1 MKNLTWKNPEQLF
14 VAQVLINK
22 VKSKCCGLKGIKNY
36 MARTVNYSKKIGK
49 IKAQLDELVKD
60 IENGSKK
67 GEEVVEQKTKTKISD
82 IDFETED
89 LATLMKIQTRLVRAI
104 NAKMKN

>member
-1 MKNLTWKNPEQLF
+1 
-14 VAQVLINK
+14 
-22 VKSKCCGLKGIKNY
+22 

-67 GEEVVEQKTKTKISD
+67 AEEVVEQKTKTKISD

>member
-1 MKNLTWKNPEQLF
+1 
-14 VAQVLINK
+14 
-22 VKSKCCGLKGIKNY
+22 

-67 GEEVVEQKTKTKISD
+67 GEEVVEQRLRFLIS
-82 IDFETED
+82 ISKLRTW
-89 LATLMKIQTRLVRAI
+89 LP
-104 NAKMKN
+104 

>member
-1 MKNLTWKNPEQLF
+1 
-14 VAQVLINK
+14 
-22 VKSKCCGLKGIKNY
+22 

-89 LATLMKIQTRLVRAI
+89 LP
-104 NAKMKN
+104 

>member
-1 MKNLTWKNPEQLF
+1 
-14 VAQVLINK
+14 
-22 VKSKCCGLKGIKNY
+22 

-67 GEEVVEQKTKTKISD
+67 GEEVVEQKTKTKISG

>member
-1 MKNLTWKNPEQLF
+1 
-14 VAQVLINK
+14 
-22 VKSKCCGLKGIKNY
+22 

-82 IDFETED
+82 IDFETEEPGYLNENSD
-89 LATLMKIQTRLVRAI
+89 AFSAR
-104 NAKMKN
+104 N

>member
-1 MKNLTWKNPEQLF
+1 MILYYPLMYKELYGT
-14 VAQVLINK
+14 
-22 VKSKCCGLKGIKNY
+22 
-36 MARTVNYSKKIGK
+36 YSK
-49 IKAQLDELVKD
+49 LF
-60 IENGSKK
+60 
-67 GEEVVEQKTKTKISD
+67 KTKTKISD

>member
-1 MKNLTWKNPEQLF
+1 
-14 VAQVLINK
+14 
-22 VKSKCCGLKGIKNY
+22 

-67 GEEVVEQKTKTKISD
+67 GEEVVEQKTKIKISD

>member
-1 MKNLTWKNPEQLF
+1 
-14 VAQVLINK
+14 
-22 VKSKCCGLKGIKNY
+22 

-89 LATLMKIQTRLVRAI
+89 LLEKIEQSEFEYTFAPS
-104 NAKMKN
+104 KNEELNRM

>member
-1 MKNLTWKNPEQLF
+1 
-14 VAQVLINK
+14 
-22 VKSKCCGLKGIKNY
+22 

-104 NAKMKN
+104 NAKIECRFYTFDKRGIFHPMEYLSFFIK

>member
-1 MKNLTWKNPEQLF
+1 MILYYPLMYKELYGT
-14 VAQVLINK
+14 
-22 VKSKCCGLKGIKNY
+22 
-36 MARTVNYSKKIGK
+36 YSKLFKE
-49 IKAQLDELVKD
+49 DF
-60 IENGSKK
+60 
-67 GEEVVEQKTKTKISD
+67 VEQKTKTKISD

>member
-1 MKNLTWKNPEQLF
+1 
-14 VAQVLINK
+14 
-22 VKSKCCGLKGIKNY
+22 

-67 GEEVVEQKTKTKISD
+67 GEEVVEQKTKAKISD

>member
-1 MKNLTWKNPEQLF
+1 
-14 VAQVLINK
+14 
-22 VKSKCCGLKGIKNY
+22 

-49 IKAQLDELVKD
+49 IKAQLDELVND

-67 GEEVVEQKTKTKISD
+67 EEVVIEQKIKISD
-82 IDFETED
+82 IDFENED

-104 NAKMKN
+104 NLKMKN

>member
-1 MKNLTWKNPEQLF
+1 
-14 VAQVLINK
+14 
-22 VKSKCCGLKGIKNY
+22 

-60 IENGSKK
+60 VENGSKK
-67 GEEVVEQKTKTKISD
+67 GEEVVAQDAKTRLSAIEC
-82 IDFETED
+82 ETEA

>member
-1 MKNLTWKNPEQLF
+1 
-14 VAQVLINK
+14 
-22 VKSKCCGLKGIKNY
+22 

-89 LATLMKIQTRLVRAI
+89 LATLMKIQTRLVLRQLMQNEELNRMQVLYI
-104 NAKMKN
+104 R